1 MCRGR
6 CESTP
11 GSTLRQMGVGLR
23 PQTFGLSE
31 ESQGEG
37 RLRPR
42 ELLVAASWS
51 PGGETE
57 AQREEVLYPQP
68 WGRGAELSQ
77 GPPCDSEGLP
87 GSCVDSCSSQRVSQ
101 PWAGAAPSGEV
112 DAGAMKTVTGPS
124 VHVGAR
130 HLSRPCLGAS
140 SSPGPA
146 MAVAGPAPGRFGS
159 EKGSASFA
167 CGSAPRG
174 PCLVV
179 CWPRGQGCYSR
190 MVPGPLP
197 HPLPPGCLALSL
209 LGSGFQGLP
218 VLAVATPRA
227 CASAR
232 AAYLC
237 GRGLPGV
244 PVTHCTVLQQGAR
257 PTPDPGWPHPLFP
270 GLDSH
275 APAAPAAPAVLTGD
289 LSPDV
294 PHLLPLWDCFSRE
307 REVP

>member
-1 MCRGR
+1 
-6 CESTP
+6 
-11 GSTLRQMGVGLR
+11 MGVGLR

-140 SSPGPA
+140 SSLGPA

-159 EKGSASFA
+159 EKGSASFVA
-167 CGSAPRG
+167 LPLAG
-174 PCLVV
+174 PAWWFAGLGVRAV
-179 CWPRGQGCYSR
+179 TVGWSPALFPIPSR
-190 MVPGPLP
+190 LD
-197 HPLPPGCLALSL
+197 PLPPGCLALSL

-257 PTPDPGWPHPLFP
+257 PTPDPGWPHPLFL

-289 LSPDV
+289 LSPAV

>member
-197 HPLPPGCLALSL
+197 HPLPPGSPPAWL
-209 LGSGFQGLP
+209 LG
-218 VLAVATPRA
+218 
-227 CASAR
+227 
-232 AAYLC
+232 
-237 GRGLPGV
+237 
-244 PVTHCTVLQQGAR
+244 PVTSWLRFPRPSRPCCGYAACLCICTCCA
-257 PTPDPGWPHPLFP
+257 PLRSGSPRGPCDSLHSPPAGSQTHTRP
-270 GLDSH
+270 GL
-275 APAAPAAPAVLTGD
+275 APPPLSRTRLSCPSCTSCPSCPDGRSVPRCPPSPAFVG
-289 LSPDV
+289 
-294 PHLLPLWDCFSRE
+294 LLL
-307 REVP
+307 